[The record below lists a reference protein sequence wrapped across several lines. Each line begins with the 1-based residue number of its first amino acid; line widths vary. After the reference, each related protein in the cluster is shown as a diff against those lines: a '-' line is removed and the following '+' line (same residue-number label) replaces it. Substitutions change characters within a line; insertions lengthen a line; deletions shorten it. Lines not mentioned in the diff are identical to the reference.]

1 MTFHWTPCTKGLIPF
16 WGKLWVFGM
25 VLMGFLGL
33 LTRSMEDHCL
43 ALSVAKDWSL
53 PRRLEYSSWSVLK
66 STTLSFKRY
75 ESSFLFGLFMIF
87 PWVLSLLIPSWKC
100 SLLVFSKSTFL
111 SVRYESVRI
120 DVFMLFVQ
128 IISNNKNTAYKN
140 CKFGICNGSCCHS
153 NCFEII
159 T

>member
-1 MTFHWTPCTKGLIPF
+1 MKKIVSFWYGTDGISWFINEINGRSLFSIKCDKRLVTPPEVRVFQLVSIEVNYTFIQTIWII
-16 WGKLWVFGM
+16 V
-25 VLMGFLGL
+25 
-33 LTRSMEDHCL
+33 
-43 ALSVAKDWSL
+43 SV
-53 PRRLEYSSWSVLK
+53 
-66 STTLSFKRY
+66 
-75 ESSFLFGLFMIF
+75 GLFMIF

-128 IISNNKNTAYKN
+128 IISNSKNTAYKN
-140 CKFGICNGSCCHS
+140 CKFGICDRSCCHS